1 MEILSDGW
9 KRSLYYNVLMI
20 ELDIPGQAHLRL
32 EHLVCDVNG
41 TLAVDGEL
49 LAGLASL
56 IDAIRSHLTIH
67 LITADTHGR
76 QAEIDRQLNL
86 TAIRLQPGN
95 EAEQKAAYVRKL
107 GAHAVAAVGQ
117 GANDAGMLREAALG
131 ICVLSREGTATQT
144 LLAAGLI
151 VPDIFSAFELLEN
164 PLRIAAS
171 LRQ

>member
-1 MEILSDGW
+1 
-9 KRSLYYNVLMI
+9 
-20 ELDIPGQAHLRL
+20 
-32 EHLVCDVNG
+32 
-41 TLAVDGEL
+41 
-49 LAGLASL
+49 
-56 IDAIRSHLTIH
+56 
-67 LITADTHGR
+67 
-76 QAEIDRQLNL
+76 
-86 TAIRLQPGN
+86 
-95 EAEQKAAYVRKL
+95 VRKL